1 MPVVAF
7 DTLELTETLKQSGF
21 TDDQAKGI
29 TGALKQAQDVH
40 LETLATKQDI
50 KDINTKIDSFEAR
63 LEGKIETLQTR
74 LEGKIETDLSNT
86 KYDMIK
92 WIAGLL
98 LAQAGLVA
106 TLVKLL

>member
-7 DTLELTETLKQSGF
+7 DTLELTETLKLSGF

-50 KDINTKIDSFEAR
+50 KGVNTKIDSLEER
-63 LEGKIETLQTR
+63 LKGKT
-74 LEGKIETDLSNT
+74 ETDLSNA
-86 KYDMIK
+86 KYDIIK
-92 WIAGLL
+92 WMAGLL

-106 TLVKLL
+106 ALVKLL

>member
-7 DTLELTETLKQSGF
+7 DTLELTETLKLSGF

-50 KDINTKIDSFEAR
+50 KDLSAKMGA
-63 LEGKIETLQTR
+63 
-74 LEGKIETDLSNT
+74 DLSNA

-92 WIAGLL
+92 WISGLL

-106 TLVKLL
+106 ALVKLL